1 MPIVSLAHGISLE
14 ILRSNTHE
22 NIQTLTLEHRYIQNQ
37 YHQHESGKL
46 RDSIRTIVSNFQS
59 VMERLMR
66 HMQHLRHR
74 KRSPVNLSEAKIHAA
89 FLTTTDEFLPV
100 NEEALI
106 LYERHY
112 RDILRHMRMS

>member
-1 MPIVSLAHGISLE
+1 
-14 ILRSNTHE
+14 
-22 NIQTLTLEHRYIQNQ
+22 
-37 YHQHESGKL
+37 
-46 RDSIRTIVSNFQS
+46 
-59 VMERLMR
+59 MERLMR

-74 KRSPVNLSEAKIHAA
+74 RRSPVTLSEAKIHAA

-112 RDILRHMRMS
+112 RDILRHIRMS